1 MAETSSRT
9 RSAAPFLSKTFDLLE
24 EQDVGGDDGGK
35 RNTVSWNVEGT
46 GFIVWSPADFSE
58 LLLPKYFKHNNFSS
72 FIRQLNTYG
81 FKKTSPKLWEF
92 KHEKFQ
98 KGCRHMLVEITRKKC
113 EPSAFPAYLKASE
126 ESESTSTALA
136 AAEENNCLLLME
148 ENKNLRKQQL
158 ELQVQIAQFKT
169 LENKLLDCVA
179 QTLIR
184 NAMAS
189 RSYYTSRTK
198 KPTLYNKISPLG
210 NPSLNVVPELDD
222 WVYNGNK
229 VRVAE
234 LQRIIHDLRKRKRF
248 SQALQISEWMNQKGV
263 CIFSPVEHAVQLD
276 LIGKVRG
283 FDSAEEYFN
292 NLRDEDKN
300 IKTYGALLNCYVRQ
314 RQVDKSLAHLRKMK
328 GMGFVSSPL
337 TYNDIMCL
345 YTNVGQHEKV
355 PGVLAEM
362 KENNVPPDN
371 FSYRICINSYGVRS
385 DLEGMEK
392 VFKEM
397 ESQPRIVMD
406 WNTYAVVANFY
417 VKEGQTDKAM
427 NALKKSEERL
437 DNKDGLGYNHLI
449 SLYASMGSKGEVLRL
464 WGVEKSACKRC
475 INRDYMGMLMSLV
488 RLGELDEAEK
498 VMEEWE
504 LSGNCYD
511 FRVPQTV
518 ITGYTVKGLYERA
531 EALLE
536 DLMEKGKATTA
547 RSWETVAAGY
557 VNKGEMKKA
566 FKCLKVALRLSSEK
580 RWKPNL
586 GVVTLTTLLSWLGDE
601 GSAEDAEAFVGALRK
616 VIPVNKHMYHAL
628 LKAYVRDGKE
638 VNSVL
643 DRMKADKI
651 DGDGEETEKI
661 LAMREY

>member
-1 MAETSSRT
+1 MWFQSSTTGSTMAT
-9 RSAAPFLSKTFDLLE
+9 RSE
-24 EQDVGGDDGGK
+24 
-35 RNTVSWNVEGT
+35 
-46 GFIVWSPADFSE
+46 SPSFSA
-58 LLLPKYFKHNNFSS
+58 S
-72 FIRQLNTYG
+72 FTTSESGNA
-81 FKKTSPKLWEF
+81 SPK
-92 KHEKFQ
+92 
-98 KGCRHMLVEITRKKC
+98 
-113 EPSAFPAYLKASE
+113 PS
-126 ESESTSTALA
+126 
-136 AAEENNCLLLME
+136 
-148 ENKNLRKQQL
+148 R
-158 ELQVQIAQFKT
+158 
-169 LENKLLDCVA
+169 
-179 QTLIR
+179 
-184 NAMAS
+184 
-189 RSYYTSRTK
+189 
-198 KPTLYNKISPLG
+198 
-210 NPSLNVVPELDD
+210 
-222 WVYNGNK
+222 
-229 VRVAE
+229 
-234 LQRIIHDLRKRKRF
+234 
-248 SQALQISEWMNQKGV
+248 LQISEWMNQKGI

-283 FDSAEEYFN
+283 FVSAEEYFN

-314 RQVDKSLAHLRKMK
+314 RKVDKSVAHLRKMK
-328 GMGFVSSPL
+328 EMGFVSSPL

-397 ESQPRIVMD
+397 ESQPHIVMD

-475 INRDYMGMLMSLV
+475 INRDYMGMLVSLV
-488 RLGELDEAEK
+488 RLGELNEAEK

-547 RSWETVAAGY
+547 RSWETVAAGH

-586 GVVTLTTLLSWLGDE
+586 GEVTLTTLLSWLGDE

-628 LKAYVRDGKE
+628 LKAYIREGIE

-643 DRMKADKI
+643 DRLKADKI
-651 DGDGEETEKI
+651 DGDGAETAKI
-661 LAMREY
+661 LAMREN

>member
-1 MAETSSRT
+1 M
-9 RSAAPFLSKTFDLLE
+9 D
-24 EQDVGGDDGGK
+24 
-35 RNTVSWNVEGT
+35 
-46 GFIVWSPADFSE
+46 
-58 LLLPKYFKHNNFSS
+58 
-72 FIRQLNTYG
+72 
-81 FKKTSPKLWEF
+81 PKLF
-92 KHEKFQ
+92 AK
-98 KGCRHMLVEITRKKC
+98 
-113 EPSAFPAYLKASE
+113 
-126 ESESTSTALA
+126 
-136 AAEENNCLLLME
+136 
-148 ENKNLRKQQL
+148 
-158 ELQVQIAQFKT
+158 
-169 LENKLLDCVA
+169 
-179 QTLIR
+179 TLIR

-222 WVYNGNK
+222 WVFNGNK

-248 SQALQISEWMNQKGV
+248 SQALQISEWMKQKGI

-276 LIGKVRG
+276 LIGKVCG
-283 FDSAEEYFN
+283 FVSAEEYFDD
-292 NLRDEDKN
+292 LREEDKN
-300 IKTYGALLNCYVRQ
+300 FKTYGALLNCYVRQ

-328 GMGFVSSPL
+328 EMGFVSSPL

-397 ESQPRIVMD
+397 ESQPHIVVD

-417 VKEGQTDKAM
+417 IKEGQTDKAM
-427 NALKKSEERL
+427 DALKKSEERL
-437 DNKDGLGYNHLI
+437 ESKDGLGYNHLI
-449 SLYASMGSKGEVLRL
+449 SLYASMGNKGEVLRL

-475 INRDYMGMLMSLV
+475 INRDYMGMLVSLV
-488 RLGELDEAEK
+488 RLGELDQAEK

-511 FRVPQTV
+511 FRVPQTL
-518 ITGYTVKGLYERA
+518 IIGYTVKGLYERA

-536 DLMEKGKATTA
+536 DLMEKGKTTTA
-547 RSWETVAAGY
+547 RSWEIVAAGY
-557 VNKGEMKKA
+557 ANRGETEKVFECMKA
-566 FKCLKVALRLSSEK
+566 ALCLSSEK

-586 GVVTLTTLLSWLGDE
+586 GVVTTVLSWLGDE
-601 GSAEDAEAFVGALRK
+601 GSAEDTEAFVGALRN
-616 VIPVNKHMYHAL
+616 VIPVNKHMYRAL
-628 LKAYVRDGKE
+628 LKAYVREGKE
-638 VNSVL
+638 VSSVT
-643 DRMKADKI
+643 DRMEADEI
-651 DGDGEETEKI
+651 DVDDEEAEDIFAT
-661 LAMREY
+661 RENKEHISAD